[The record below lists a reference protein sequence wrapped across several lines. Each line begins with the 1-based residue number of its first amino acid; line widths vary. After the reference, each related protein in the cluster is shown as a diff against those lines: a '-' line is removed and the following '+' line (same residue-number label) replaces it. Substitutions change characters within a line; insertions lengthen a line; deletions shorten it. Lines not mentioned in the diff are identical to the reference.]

1 MRKRGDTRRKS
12 PAESDRQW
20 VLSFPRQLRF
30 RAARDPKVASRPL
43 DIFTRALF
51 AWQGRSSRRLGTAE
65 ARTAGVTA
73 VQRFGGVPPPSD
85 EEVSRILVK
94 VIRKVTRQL
103 GPPGDDDG
111 AAANAFAALQAQEV
125 DRRIRIP
132 DPFKHA
138 RRPASLDGYSLH
150 AGVRI
155 HDNDREGLER
165 LCRYAF
171 RPPFALERLT
181 LRRGGAARLQD
192 EAAEERRPLPLSV
205 NMAG

>member
-1 MRKRGDTRRKS
+1 
-12 PAESDRQW
+12 
-20 VLSFPRQLRF
+20 
-30 RAARDPKVASRPL
+30 
-43 DIFTRALF
+43 
-51 AWQGRSSRRLGTAE
+51 
-65 ARTAGVTA
+65 
-73 VQRFGGVPPPSD
+73 
-85 EEVSRILVK
+85 VSRILVK

-138 RRPASLDGYSLH
+138 RRSASLDGYSLH

-155 HDNDREGLER
+155 HENDREELER

-181 LRRGGAARLQD
+181 LGEEGRLVYRMKRPRSGALYLVLTRGRAARQD
-192 EAAEERRPLPLSV
+192 RDAHPAAAEPRAPVSRAVRTELAAPSEGRARGKRRRVFARRARPGGWSNGDP
-205 NMAG
+205 ARR